1 MFTERLAPARVQVPA
16 QEQVEVRL
24 PAVVPEAQAVPRQW
38 FEAAHRFA
46 YLGPFLFFE
55 TSSSSATAEE

>member
-1 MFTERLAPARVQVPA
+1 MFTERLAPARA
-16 QEQVEVRL
+16 QALAREQVQVRL

-46 YLGPFLFFE
+46 YLVPFLFFE
-55 TSSSSATAEE
+55 TLSSATAEE